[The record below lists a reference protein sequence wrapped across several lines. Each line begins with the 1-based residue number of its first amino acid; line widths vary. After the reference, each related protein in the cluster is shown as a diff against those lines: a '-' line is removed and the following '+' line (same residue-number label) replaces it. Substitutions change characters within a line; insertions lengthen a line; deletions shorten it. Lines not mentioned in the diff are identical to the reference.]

1 MLFWCCELCG
11 DRVCLFYLRRVDER
25 VDGVGEEGEGFVEQ
39 EGEDQGHLA
48 EPGKPLFY
56 HDPMS

>member
-1 MLFWCCELCG
+1 MTLCC

-48 EPGKPLFY
+48 EPGNPLFNHNHY
-56 HDPMS
+56 PN